1 MAKMSRLE
9 QEIMK
14 HNLASTNG
22 SVVPLGLFDV
32 EGRQMLGVMYE
43 TGKLQSEIYPHSLD
57 AQVAGMESLGAY
69 QAMMTL
75 DAVMDER
82 VPLLLKQHVEHL
94 MMPQLSSI
102 PFGIPAEIISNLD
115 VHYKFYS
122 KHPYL
127 TDERDAHPDNAIM
140 KPNLDGSWTTLQLD
154 VEHKGLPGLN
164 GYSRPENDDAKNL
177 FQGLHLLRHPK
188 PEEFVIDQIM
198 NKNEI
203 HNSLC
208 KDGLQILNTSYPLSV
223 LLTATPRAL
232 TYAFHTLNIGQPTEK
247 AMQFMQMA
255 SWANDLIKDRYAAQ
269 FAPHE
274 IMQLDNMNSAIIRL
288 KLYYSSELTK
298 FHEKEIP
305 AHFIKL

>member
-1 MAKMSRLE
+1 M
-9 QEIMK
+9 
-14 HNLASTNG
+14 
-22 SVVPLGLFDV
+22 
-32 EGRQMLGVMYE
+32 
-43 TGKLQSEIYPHSLD
+43 
-57 AQVAGMESLGAY
+57 
-69 QAMMTL
+69 
-75 DAVMDER
+75 
-82 VPLLLKQHVEHL
+82 
-94 MMPQLSSI
+94 
-102 PFGIPAEIISNLD
+102 
-115 VHYKFYS
+115 
-122 KHPYL
+122 
-127 TDERDAHPDNAIM
+127 
-140 KPNLDGSWTTLQLD
+140 
-154 VEHKGLPGLN
+154 
-164 GYSRPENDDAKNL
+164 
-177 FQGLHLLRHPK
+177 
-188 PEEFVIDQIM
+188 IDQIM